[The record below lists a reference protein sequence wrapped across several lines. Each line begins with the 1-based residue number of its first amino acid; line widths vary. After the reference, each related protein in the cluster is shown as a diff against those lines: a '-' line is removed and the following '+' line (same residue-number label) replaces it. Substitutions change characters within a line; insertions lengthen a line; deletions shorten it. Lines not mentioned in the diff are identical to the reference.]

1 MHPSNTHREVEA
13 NIREWLPREV
23 LGFRSNTSSRVS
35 RVWRVNRSWG
45 YCTYQRIHSVM
56 MSAVES
62 AAGWWGLVRSESLR
76 VCPGRVSLP
85 SSSLLTLLPGF
96 HGARS
101 FLAPYLSALE
111 LPTLDLTLG
120 NYEPNKLV
128 LL

>member
-1 MHPSNTHREVEA
+1 MTFYEEVGSGHEDHDTK
-13 NIREWLPREV
+13 
-23 LGFRSNTSSRVS
+23 GFV
-35 RVWRVNRSWG
+35 
-45 YCTYQRIHSVM
+45 
-56 MSAVES
+56 
-62 AAGWWGLVRSESLR
+62 
-76 VCPGRVSLP
+76 PLP